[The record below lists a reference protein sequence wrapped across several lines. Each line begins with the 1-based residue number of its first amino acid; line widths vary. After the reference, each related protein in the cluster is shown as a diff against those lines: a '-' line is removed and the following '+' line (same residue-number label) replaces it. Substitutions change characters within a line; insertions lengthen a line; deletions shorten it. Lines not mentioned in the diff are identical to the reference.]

1 MLVLSGS
8 LSRWKSQL
16 FLKFSGTME
25 DELQKDFAWAKQ
37 RPSVK
42 AFMHLEWVKRSEQVE
57 QIEDTDDGGPK
68 PGQYEAALSA
78 FERKSLEARSAFQV
92 CMSIPTLA
100 YLTPCNAHAG
110 MLAILAASSRRRRGA
125 GTLESRIF
133 HQFS

>member
-1 MLVLSGS
+1 
-8 LSRWKSQL
+8 
-16 FLKFSGTME
+16 ME

-57 QIEDTDDGGPK
+57 QIEDTDDDGGPK

-78 FERKSLEARSAFQV
+78 FERKSLEARSAFHV

-110 MLAILAASSRRRRGA
+110 MLAILAASSLRRRGA
-125 GTLESRIF
+125 GTLESHGF
-133 HQFS
+133 HQCS